1 MGINEDPTINL
12 KLYQN
17 CNRIKTSTGSK
28 PQPDQNCNRIKSG
41 SKPDQNETGSILLP
55 DQIKAQTRLKFCYRI
70 NRQGSTGNPG
80 CICRTPVHRDY
91 PEVIRI
97 ECIGYSWVINDAA
110 APAAPPGLGD
120 SSFFLCRGAPSSDPP
135 AEMWEPTTPSTQC

>member
-1 MGINEDPTINL
+1 LGINEDPTINL

-55 DQIKAQTRLKFCYRI
+55 DQIKVQIRFKLCYRIKWILLPDQMKVQTRFKFCYRI

-80 CICRTPVHRDY
+80 
-91 PEVIRI
+91 
-97 ECIGYSWVINDAA
+97 GYVE
-110 APAAPPGLGD
+110 PRCQCYYLLF
-120 SSFFLCRGAPSSDPP
+120 SSFKEGLIFF
-135 AEMWEPTTPSTQC
+135 WKITQII